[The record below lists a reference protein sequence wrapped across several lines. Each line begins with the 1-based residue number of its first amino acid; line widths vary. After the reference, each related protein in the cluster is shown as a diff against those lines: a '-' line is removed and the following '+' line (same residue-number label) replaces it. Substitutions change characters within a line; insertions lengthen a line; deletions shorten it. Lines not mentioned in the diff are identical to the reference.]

1 MNADLN
7 TFYLLLVALAI
18 GLLIGVERGWQARD
32 SEEGQRI
39 AGVRTY
45 GLIGLLGGVLGVLSA
60 NFGSLILGLGLIGLL
75 ILLGMFFLAKQLRE
89 GEWSITSLIAA
100 ILVYLLGALAVTG
113 QTVIASSLAV
123 VMVLLLSNK
132 PVLHGW
138 VKKLEAVE
146 LKAAIQL
153 LLMSVVLLP
162 VLPDQG
168 YGPWQVLN
176 PHKIWWMVVL
186 IAGISFVGYFAIKIG
201 GARRGILFT
210 GLFGGLASST
220 AVTLHL
226 SRLGKQAVE
235 IRPVIASAVLIACG
249 TMYIRMLI
257 LVAILNS
264 HLLIELWL
272 PVLVMAVLT
281 YLPSLFWWHRDT
293 HHIAGS
299 VAALTNP
306 LELRTALGFGLLLA
320 VVMFLAVFLRES
332 FGDAGIL
339 VLSAV
344 SGIADVDAIVLSLIG
359 MTESISSQLF
369 VFGCVIAAAMNN
381 LLKALMA
388 GVIGGRELAIKISLP
403 LVISATVGVALT
415 LFLNFSI

>member
-1 MNADLN
+1 MNSELS

-18 GLLIGVERGWQARD
+18 GLLIGVERGWQERD
-32 SEEGQRI
+32 SQDGQRI

-45 GLIGLLGGVLGVLSA
+45 GLIGLLGGVLGVLSVD
-60 NFGSLILGLGLIGLL
+60 FGSLIIGLGLIGLFV
-75 ILLGMFFLAKQLRE
+75 LLGAFFLVKQMRQ
-89 GEWSITSLIAA
+89 GNWSITSLIAA

-113 QTVIASSLAV
+113 QAIIASSLAV

-132 PVLHGW
+132 PILHGW
-138 VKKLEAVE
+138 IKKLEADE

-176 PHKIWWMVVL
+176 PYKIWWMVVL
-186 IAGISFVGYFAIKIG
+186 IASISFVGYFAMKIG

-226 SRLGKQAVE
+226 SKLGKQASE
-235 IRPVIASAVLIACG
+235 ISSVIASAILIACG

-257 LVAILNS
+257 LVTILNS
-264 HLLIELWL
+264 SLLPDLWL
-272 PVLVMAVLT
+272 PITVMAVLT
-281 YLPSLFWWHRDT
+281 YLPSLFWWHRDG
-293 HHIAGS
+293 HHIAGPVS
-299 VAALTNP
+299 AMSNP
-306 LELRTALGFGLLLA
+306 LEIRTALGFGLLLA
-320 VVMFLAVFLRES
+320 VVMFLGVFLRETV
-332 FGDAGIL
+332 GDAGLLI
-339 VLSAV
+339 LSAV
-344 SGIADVDAIVLSLIG
+344 SGIADVDAIVLSLVG
-359 MTESISSQLF
+359 MADSINSQLF
-369 VFGCVIAAAMNN
+369 VLGCVIAAAMNN

-388 GVIGGRELAIKISLP
+388 GLIGGRELAIKASLP
-403 LVISATVGVALT
+403 LVISAIVGVTLT
-415 LFLNFSI
+415 LILNFSI

>member
-1 MNADLN
+1 MDANLT
-7 TFYLLLVALAI
+7 TFYLLLVSLAI
-18 GLLIGVERGWQARD
+18 GLLIGIERGWQERD
-32 SEEGQRI
+32 TQEGQRI

-45 GLIGLLGGVLGVLSA
+45 GLIGLLGGVLGVLSV
-60 NFGSLILGLGLIGLL
+60 NFGSLILGFGLLGLIL
-75 ILLGMFFLAKQLRE
+75 LLGLFFLAKQLRE
-89 GEWSITSLIAA
+89 GSWSITSLVAA

-113 QTVIASSLAV
+113 QAIIASALAV

-132 PVLHGW
+132 PMLHGW
-138 VKKLEAVE
+138 IKKLEADE

-153 LLMSVVLLP
+153 LLMSLVLLP
-162 VLPDQG
+162 VLPNQG

-186 IAGISFVGYFAIKIG
+186 IAGLSFVGYFAIKIG

-226 SRLGKQAVE
+226 SKLGKQASE
-235 IRPVIASAVLIACG
+235 IRPVIASAILIACG

-264 HLLIELWL
+264 SLLAALWL
-272 PVLVMAVLT
+272 PIAVMALLT
-281 YLPSLFWWHRDT
+281 YLPSLFWWHRDNR
-293 HHIAGS
+293 HLSGS
-299 VAALTNP
+299 VPALNNP
-306 LELRTALGFGLLLA
+306 LEILTALGFGLLLA
-320 VVMFLAVFLRES
+320 LVMVLGVFLRETV
-332 FGDAGIL
+332 GDAGL
-339 VLSAV
+339 LMLSAA
-344 SGIADVDAIVLSLIG
+344 SGIADVDAILLSLIG
-359 MTESISSQLF
+359 MADSISSQLF
-369 VFGCVIAAAMNN
+369 VLGCVIAAAMNN

-388 GVIGGRELAIKISLP
+388 GLIGGRELAFKTSLP
-403 LVISATVGVALT
+403 LFISAVAGVALT

>member
-1 MNADLN
+1 MDADLN

-18 GLLIGVERGWQARD
+18 GLLIGVERGWQERD
-32 SEEGQRI
+32 SKEGQRI

-45 GLIGLLGGVLGVLSA
+45 GLIGLLGGVLGVLSV

-75 ILLGMFFLAKQLRE
+75 ILLGLFYLAKQMRE

-113 QTVIASSLAV
+113 QAVIASALAV

-138 VKKLEAVE
+138 IKKLEAIE

-168 YGPWQVLN
+168 YGPFQVLN
-176 PHKIWWMVVL
+176 PYKIWWMVVL

-201 GARRGILFT
+201 GTRRGILFT

-235 IRPVIASAVLIACG
+235 IRSVIASAILIACG
-249 TMYIRMLI
+249 TMYLRMLI
-257 LVAILNS
+257 LVAILDS
-264 HLLIELWL
+264 SLLASLWL
-272 PVLVMAVLT
+272 PIVIMAALT
-281 YLPSLFWWHRDT
+281 YLPSLFWWHRDNQ
-293 HHIAGS
+293 HLAGPVS
-299 VAALTNP
+299 AITNP
-306 LELRTALGFGLLLA
+306 LEIRAALGFGLLLA
-320 VVMFLAVFLRES
+320 IVMFLAVFLRET
-332 FGDAGIL
+332 FGDAGVL
-339 VLSAV
+339 VLATV

-359 MTESISSQLF
+359 MTESISVQLF
-369 VFGCVIAAAMNN
+369 VLGCVIAAAMNN
-381 LLKALMA
+381 LLKASMA
-388 GVIGGRELAIKISLP
+388 GLIGGRELAVKVTLP
-403 LVISATVGVALT
+403 LLISAVTGITLALI
-415 LFLNFSI
+415 LSSPD